1 VLAEALAAGV
11 APVRVFVAEDRPS
24 PVADGGGIE
33 VLAVAPAVLAR
44 ISGTETPQGVVA
56 VITVPAAAVPAGGLL
71 VAWGVSDP
79 GNVGTLVRSAAAFGL
94 GFVAGPGCADP
105 WSPKVVRA
113 GAGAHFRTAIGRI
126 SDPGELGPRTT
137 VAAVARGGKAPA
149 SLRGLRDAA
158 ILVGDEAAGLPD
170 WVVAAAALRIT
181 IPMPGGTESLNAAVA
196 GSILAYELAG
206 GGAPATPD

>member
-1 VLAEALAAGV
+1 VV
-11 APVRVFVAEDRPS
+11 PVRVFVAEDRPP

-33 VLAVAPAVLAR
+33 VLTVAAAVLAR

-56 VITVPAAAVPAGGLL
+56 VIAVPAAAIPAGGLL
-71 VAWGVSDP
+71 VALGVSDP

-137 VAAVARGGKAPA
+137 VAAVARGGEAPA
-149 SLRGLRDAA
+149 SLRALGDAA

-170 WVVAAAALRIT
+170 RVVAAAGLQVT

-206 GGAPATPD
+206 GGAPAAPD

>member
-1 VLAEALAAGV
+1 VV
-11 APVRVFVAEDRPS
+11 PVRVFVAEDRPP

-33 VLAVAPAVLAR
+33 VLTVAAAVLAR

-56 VITVPAAAVPAGGLL
+56 VIAVPAAAIPAGGLL

-137 VAAVARGGKAPA
+137 VAAVARGGEAPA
-149 SLRGLRDAA
+149 SLRALGDAA

-170 WVVAAAALRIT
+170 RVVAAAGLQVT

-206 GGAPATPD
+206 GGAPAAPD